1 MTAEMTGPCLLRDG
15 SMVVIRQVECGDA
28 SLLADGFARLSVR
41 SRRSRFMRDK
51 NRLTEAE
58 LRFLTCV
65 DHHDHEA
72 LGALGPD
79 GRGAGVARYIRDA
92 EEPRAAEIAVTVV
105 DEWLGRGLGSKLLA
119 LLCERARAEGVYWL
133 TAQVAYDNHVSSK
146 MVRNAGGVLV
156 SEGQGVREYEI
167 WLVPQHAQDLARW
180 LRGLEHT
187 ESGQPASSGRRGRK
201 ERGQTRLW
209 RAPKPLT

>member
-1 MTAEMTGPCLLRDG
+1 VSTEIGGPCLLRDG
-15 SMVVIRQVECGDA
+15 SVVVIRQVECGDA
-28 SLLADGFARLSVR
+28 ALLADGFARLSVR

-51 NRLTEAE
+51 NRLTDAE

-72 LGALGPD
+72 LGALDRD
-79 GRGAGVARYIRDA
+79 GRGAGVARYIRDI
-92 EEPRAAEIAVTVV
+92 EEPRAAEVAVTVV
-105 DEWLGRGLGSKLLA
+105 DDWQGRGLGSKLLA

-133 TAQVAYDNHVSSK
+133 TAQVGYDNHVSSR

-167 WLVPQHAQDLARW
+167 WLVPRHEQDLTGW
-180 LRGLEHT
+180 LRGLENI
-187 ESGQPASSGRRGRK
+187 EAGASWGPGHLSR
-201 ERGQTRLW
+201 
-209 RAPKPLT
+209 

>member
-1 MTAEMTGPCLLRDG
+1 
-15 SMVVIRQVECGDA
+15 MVVIRQVECGDA

-58 LRFLTCV
+58 LRYLTCV

-79 GRGAGVARYIRDA
+79 GRGAGVARYIRDT
-92 EEPRAAEIAVTVV
+92 EEPRAAEVAITVV
-105 DEWLGRGLGSKLLA
+105 DEWQGRGLGSKLLA

-156 SEGQGVREYEI
+156 SEGQGVKEYEI
-167 WLVPQHAQDLARW
+167 WLVPRHEQDLDGW
-180 LRGLEHT
+180 LRGLESIETGAHWNP
-187 ESGQPASSGRRGRK
+187 GHLGR
-201 ERGQTRLW
+201 
-209 RAPKPLT
+209 